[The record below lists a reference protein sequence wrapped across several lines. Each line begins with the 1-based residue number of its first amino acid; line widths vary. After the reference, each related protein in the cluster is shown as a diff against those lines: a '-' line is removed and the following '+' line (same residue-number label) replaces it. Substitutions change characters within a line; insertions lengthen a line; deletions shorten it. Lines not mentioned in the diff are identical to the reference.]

1 MSTLKPVIKP
11 DNRTTYII
19 ITVISVII
27 IIIWIIVIIIM
38 FFSNSGLFAE
48 NYTRP
53 PPSDSGLVPVN
64 GQQVTLTAAEKA
76 TLKIKVQEAL
86 ANIAARNA

>member
-1 MSTLKPVIKP
+1 MATTKTDS
-11 DNRTTYII
+11 RTPYII
-19 ITVISVII
+19 ITVIAILI
-27 IIIWIIVIIIM
+27 IIIWIVIILVM

-53 PPSDSGLVPVN
+53 PPTDSGLVPVN
-64 GQQVTLTAAEKA
+64 GQPVTLTATEKA
-76 TLKIKVQEAL
+76 ALKTKVDEAL